1 MKLKPAIAY
10 KIRQVIIITFLWV
23 IINAFVELYNAVNY
37 DPDTG
42 KHFIYFIFGRSVFKH
57 LLITAIGPLIGG
69 LLGGSF
75 IIFYLRGKIKGKT
88 YVWKLLSHSLIYI
101 VFVSFSILMVGIVA
115 ALLNQDDASFWKNF
129 SRDIFSLR
137 GLRLLIIWYIIVIM
151 TIFLVDVSEK
161 YGAGVLKKLL
171 LGKYHSP
178 GNEDRIF
185 MFLDLTSSTTI
196 AEKIGD
202 EKYFQMLRYFYQ
214 VADEAIINNYG
225 EIYQYIGDEIVIS
238 WERTEGLKNANC
250 LSCFFAIR
258 ENVRKQA
265 EIFLEKYAVVPD
277 FKAAL
282 HSGIVTTGEIGLI
295 KKDIVYSGDVLN
307 TTSRMVALCIQYNAM
322 LIISGVLYDELKN
335 IPGYQFTYLDSPE
348 LRGKTVKLDLYS
360 VEAAEDVLEGHQ
372 VSERVNNI
380 A

>member
-1 MKLKPAIAY
+1 MKLKPAFAY

-23 IINAFVELYNAVNY
+23 IINAFVELNNAVNY

-42 KHFIYFIFGRSVFKH
+42 KHFIYFFFGGSVFEH
-57 LLITAIGPLIGG
+57 LLITAIGPLLGG
-69 LLGGSF
+69 ILGGSF

-88 YVWKLLSHSLIYI
+88 YGWKLLSYSLIYI
-101 VFVSFSILMVGIVA
+101 VFVSFSIVMVGIVA
-115 ALLNQDDASFWKNF
+115 ALLNPVDAFWNNF

-161 YGAGVLKKLL
+161 YGAGTLKKLL

-202 EKYFQMLRYFYQ
+202 EKYFEMLRFFYQ